1 MHMVF
6 SSLIFL
12 CVFFPLQMLLYTLV
26 RSIEAKNTVLI
37 LFSLVFYAWGE
48 PFYILILLLMA
59 FADWLISQFIGRFQG
74 MPLSRLFLV
83 LGCAVDLGLLAFF
96 KYGVFVCQNTQNW
109 FGFPQVIPQI
119 ALPIGI
125 SFYTFQ
131 LLSYMVDVYR
141 GEVPAQ
147 PKFRRLLLYVSL
159 FHQCIAGPIV
169 RYQDV
174 SEQIMARHVDSED
187 MRNGINRF
195 ASGLAKKVLLANVC
209 GKIASLTI
217 LDGLV
222 EKQAANLAVLEST
235 PALSLW
241 LGCLSY
247 MFQIYLDFSAYSD
260 MAIGMGLM
268 VGFRYKENFQYPYLA
283 TSITDFW
290 RRWHM
295 SLSSFF
301 RDYVYIPLGGN
312 RRGKPRQALNM
323 FVVWLLT
330 GMWHGADWNFILWG
344 LYYFLFLAIEK
355 FLIPPLQRLPRPF
368 AHLYTLLVAFF
379 GWILFYF
386 RDFTQGWVVIKGLF
400 CLNGNTLTNFES
412 TNMLLNY
419 CFFLLVALIACTPLP
434 RMLYHTICTS
444 TQGGAVVL
452 GTFMEWVFPVAAL
465 LLSVCCLV
473 GDSYNPFLYLQF

>member
-1 MHMVF
+1 MVF
-6 SSLIFL
+6 SSLVFI
-12 CVFFPLQMLLYTLV
+12 CVFFPLQMLVYSLA
-26 RSIEAKNTVLI
+26 RSIEIKNTVLI

-48 PFYILILLLMA
+48 PFYILILLFMA
-59 FADWLISQFIGRFQG
+59 FSDWLISQFIGKYQG
-74 MPLSRLFLV
+74 TSKSKLFLA
-83 LGCAVDLGLLAFF
+83 LGCILDIALLSFF
-96 KYGVFVCQNTQNW
+96 KYGMFVTENTQRF
-109 FGFPQVIPQI
+109 FGFPSVIPQI

-169 RYQDV
+169 RYKDV
-174 SEQIMARHVDSED
+174 SEQILSRRVSQDD

-195 ASGLAKKVLLANVC
+195 VSGLAKKVLLANVC
-209 GKIASLTI
+209 GKLASLTI

-222 EKQAANLAVLEST
+222 EKQAENLQTLTAA

-241 LGCLSY
+241 IGCIAY
-247 MFQIYLDFSAYSD
+247 MLQIYLDFSAYSD

-268 VGFRYKENFQYPYLA
+268 VGFKYKENFNYPYLA
-283 TSITDFW
+283 KSITDFW

-312 RRGKPRQALNM
+312 RKGKPRQGLNL
-323 FVVWLLT
+323 FIVWLLT

-344 LYYFLFLAIEK
+344 LYFFLFLALEK
-355 FLIPPLQRLPRPF
+355 FLIPGLQRLPAVF
-368 AHLYTLLVAFF
+368 GHLYTLLVVFF
-379 GWILFYF
+379 SWILFYF
-386 RDFTQGWVVIKGLF
+386 RDFTQAWVVVKGLF
-400 CLNGNTLTNFES
+400 GLNGNPLISFES
-412 TNMLLNY
+412 TNLLLNY
-419 CFFLLVALIACTPLP
+419 CIFLTVAVIACTPLP
-434 RMLYHTICTS
+434 RILYHKLCGS
-444 TQGGAVVL
+444 TNGAAVAL
-452 GTFMEWVFPVAAL
+452 GTLAEWVLPVAGL
-465 LLSVCCLV
+465 VLSVSFLV
-473 GDSYNPFLYLQF
+473 GDAYNPFLYLQF

>member
-1 MHMVF
+1 MVF

-12 CVFFPLQMLLYTLV
+12 CVFFPLQMLVYTLA

-37 LFSLVFYAWGE
+37 LFSLAFYAWGE
-48 PFYILILLLMA
+48 PFYIVILLFMA
-59 FADWLISQFIGRFQG
+59 FSDWLISRFIGKYPRSG
-74 MPLSRLFLV
+74 KGKLLLA
-83 LGCAVDLGLLAFF
+83 LGCTVNLGLLAFF
-96 KYGVFVCQNTQNW
+96 KYGVFVTENTNRW
-109 FGFPQVIPQI
+109 FGFPEVVPQI

-147 PKFRRLLLYVSL
+147 PKFRRLLLYVCL

-174 SEQIMARHVDSED
+174 SEQILSRHVDSED
-187 MRNGINRF
+187 LRRGINRF

-209 GKIASLTI
+209 GKIATLTI
-217 LDGLV
+217 GDG
-222 EKQAANLAVLEST
+222 QIASQTANLAKLQT
-235 PALSLW
+235 APALSLW
-241 LGCLSY
+241 MGCLAY
-247 MFQIYLDFSAYSD
+247 MLQIYLDFSAYSD

-268 VGFRYKENFQYPYLA
+268 VGFHYKENFDYPYLSRSV
-283 TSITDFW
+283 TEFW

-312 RRGKPRQALNM
+312 RKGKPRQALNL
-323 FVVWLLT
+323 FIVWLLT

-344 LYYFLFLAIEK
+344 LYYFVFLAIEK
-355 FLIPPLQRLPRPF
+355 FLIPGLQKLPAVF
-368 AHLYTLLVAFF
+368 GHLYTLVVVFF

-386 RDFTQGWVVIKGLF
+386 RDFSQGLAVLKGLF
-400 CLNGNTLTNFES
+400 CLNGNSLVSFES

-419 CFFLLVALIACTPLP
+419 CFFLAVAVLACTPLM
-434 RMLYHTICTS
+434 RSLYHRVCSS
-444 TQGGAVVL
+444 TNTAAVVT
-452 GTFMEWVFPVAAL
+452 GTVLEWFLPVAGL
-465 LLSVCCLV
+465 LLSVSLLV
-473 GDSYNPFLYLQF
+473 GDAYNPFLYLQF